1 MVKMIVSDLD
11 GTLLNIFHTTD
22 KTIVKAIDSALEAGV
37 VMVVATGRSL
47 NDQGKSLGLS
57 DKRLYLISN
66 NGAVI
71 RNPQGEVLYQQ
82 SLSKDFVKRT
92 LEQFPEIA
100 FDCIGIEKTWINT
113 SKEVYINSF
122 KAEKLLNRIA
132 FKVGKKRF
140 NKYFIQPKHF
150 DTPIEEILKQDIIK
164 MNCRIDN
171 VELSQRFSK
180 YLSQEESIV
189 NLPFSHRMFEITDKE
204 VNKANATRF
213 LAQKLNINQEDIV
226 VFGDGGNDYPLIS
239 EFKHSY
245 APKNA
250 NSKVKEAASEVLGHY
265 WFHSVPKK
273 IMELIKKDK

>member
-1 MVKMIVSDLD
+1 MIVSDLD

-71 RNPQGEVLYQQ
+71 RDPQGEILYQQ

-140 NKYFIQPKHF
+140 NKYFIRPKHY
-150 DTPIEEILKQDIIK
+150 DTPIEEILNMD
-164 MNCRIDN
+164 
-171 VELSQRFSK
+171 
-180 YLSQEESIV
+180 
-189 NLPFSHRMFEITDKE
+189 
-204 VNKANATRF
+204 
-213 LAQKLNINQEDIV
+213 
-226 VFGDGGNDYPLIS
+226 
-239 EFKHSY
+239 
-245 APKNA
+245 
-250 NSKVKEAASEVLGHY
+250 
-265 WFHSVPKK
+265 
-273 IMELIKKDK
+273 